1 MTCCEKGA
9 EMAEITVG
17 DAVFNV
23 SVEGLPDAP
32 VVLLAHS
39 LGADLTQWD
48 PQVEALASRF
58 RVVRYD
64 SRGHGMSEAGEE
76 PISIARLGADALGL
90 LDALDI
96 EKAHVV
102 GLSLGGQV
110 ALWLAINAPARVGR
124 IALANTSAC
133 FGHPDIWNARIRQA
147 LAEGMDSLAEM
158 TMDRWFTREFQ
169 EREPMIVDRVAAR
182 FRATPTQAYAATVA
196 ALRDSDLREAARSV
210 TSQTL
215 VIVGEQDPAATP
227 AAGAFLA
234 QNIQRA
240 RLVALDA
247 AHLSNIEAAEAFTN
261 AIIDFLTAPD
271 ASVRIAKKTAR
282 KTAKK
287 TAAKK
292 TVAKK
297 AAKKAAVKKT
307 AAKKAA
313 KKAAKT
319 SASRARAASA
329 AGKTVKKAAKKT
341 AKKTAKKATKTVARK
356 AAKKAAKK
364 LGKKPANKVAKKTA
378 KKTVKTAARGARKA
392 VKASI
397 AKSGRKIAR
406 SKGGKASG
414 ARKTTAKGRR

>member
-1 MTCCEKGA
+1 
-9 EMAEITVG
+9 MAEITVD

-48 PQVEALASRF
+48 PQVEALSSRF

-110 ALWLAINAPARVGR
+110 ALWLAINAPERIGR

-169 EREPMIVDRVAAR
+169 EREPMIVDKVAAR
-182 FRATPTQAYAATVA
+182 FRATPAQAYAATVA

-210 TSQTL
+210 ASQTL
-215 VIVGEQDPAATP
+215 VIVGEQDPAASP

-247 AHLSNIEAAEAFTN
+247 AHLSNIEAAEAFTK
-261 AIIDFLTAPD
+261 AIVDFLTAPE
-271 ASVRIAKKTAR
+271 ASVRTAKKTAR
-282 KTAKK
+282 KTTKK
-287 TAAKK
+287 AAVKK
-292 TVAKK
+292 AVGKP

-313 KKAAKT
+313 KKTATKT
-319 SASRARAASA
+319 
-329 AGKTVKKAAKKT
+329 TKKT
-341 AKKTAKKATKTVARK
+341 AKKVTKTVARK
-356 AAKKAAKK
+356 AGTKAAKKAA
-364 LGKKPANKVAKKTA
+364 GKPANKAAKKTA

-392 VKASI
+392 VKALV
-397 AKSGRKIAR
+397 AKSGRKIA
-406 SKGGKASG
+406 GKASKIARSKVG
-414 ARKTTAKGRR
+414 KASAARKTAAKGRR